1 MDSHISTALFTSCVK
16 ELEAELVESTSSDT
30 PTGGNDPQVSR
41 EGSNRG
47 PHGGVELDFSSRT
60 ILGLA
65 VPALGALV
73 IEPLLLMIDSIM
85 VGSLGTAPLAGLSL
99 ASTIL
104 TTLVGVFVFLK
115 KRKST
120 QKPAPRMEDFEYD
133 YDDDLDEEEPKEPKS
148 PVCNEAVQKKGNW
161 DGVL

>member
-1 MDSHISTALFTSCVK
+1 MERTSP
-16 ELEAELVESTSSDT
+16 DT
-30 PTGGNDPQVSR
+30 PADDNYPQVSR

-85 VGSLGTAPLAGLSL
+85 VGSLE
-99 ASTIL
+99 
-104 TTLVGVFVFLK
+104 
-115 KRKST
+115 
-120 QKPAPRMEDFEYD
+120 PRR
-133 YDDDLDEEEPKEPKS
+133 
-148 PVCNEAVQKKGNW
+148 
-161 DGVL
+161 